1 MCPADESSCVAC
13 DSIATGSLTITHNF
27 RLGAAGIA
35 WVLSILY
42 LLVEIFTAGAWKTP
56 YSFARDSISSLGVTT
71 CSADSCSPLHDVM
84 NAAFMILGGLTIVGA
99 ALLHKYIPDGRTK
112 KWILGLA
119 VVVAL
124 STAATGMFPAND
136 GTFVHWTAVLPGF
149 VARHA
154 VLVLLAVSFWNHK
167 RWIAVWS
174 GLCAAT
180 GIVGAVLLLAR
191 TLTFGLGERLTLYP
205 LPMWMAVTGIAAL
218 LALMR
223 RTVLKNVEF
232 TLSGNELISA
242 ARSLLPRRSLP
253 TVSTD
258 VLARRVKTS
267 V

>member
-1 MCPADESSCVAC
+1 M
-13 DSIATGSLTITHNF
+13 TITHNL
-27 RLGAAGIA
+27 RLGTAGVA
-35 WVLSILY
+35 WVLSVLY

-71 CSADSCSPLHDVM
+71 CGADSCSPLHDVM
-84 NAAFMILGGLTIVGA
+84 NAAFMILGALTILGA
-99 ALLHKYIPDGRTK
+99 ALLHKYIPDGRAK
-112 KWILGLA
+112 KWILTLA

-154 VLVLLAVSFWNHK
+154 VLVLLAVSFWNHR

-174 GLCAAT
+174 ALCAAT
-180 GIVGAVLLLAR
+180 GLVGAVLLLAQ

-205 LPMWMAVTGIAAL
+205 LPMWMVVTGVSAL

-223 RTVLKNVEF
+223 RTVLKNVDMTRLGHGF
-232 TLSGNELISA
+232 ITALLSL
-242 ARSLLPRRSLP
+242 RPRRSLP
-253 TVSTD
+253 TVCTD
-258 VLARRVKTS
+258 VLAQRTRTS
-267 V
+267 Q